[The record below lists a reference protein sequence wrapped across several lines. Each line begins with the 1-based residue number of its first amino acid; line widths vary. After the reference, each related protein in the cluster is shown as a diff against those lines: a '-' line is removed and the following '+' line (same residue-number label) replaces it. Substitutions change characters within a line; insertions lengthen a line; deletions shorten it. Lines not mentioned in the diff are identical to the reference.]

1 MKRTVRSI
9 VCNGRKS
16 ILQHLWKRSLVRR
29 EPMYAGISDSVLTNL
44 SRTQI
49 LSLALTGISCGFSEE
64 SLQVV
69 PGEQVMGDYYEEFHV
84 DEEQFYEMILDLFYI
99 GEDS

>member
-1 MKRTVRSI
+1 M
-9 VCNGRKS
+9 
-16 ILQHLWKRSLVRR
+16 
-29 EPMYAGISDSVLTNL
+29 
-44 SRTQI
+44 
-49 LSLALTGISCGFSEE
+49 
-64 SLQVV
+64 V